1 MQLGRDRAGG
11 GPEGLT
17 GGGEE
22 PQACSS
28 QACRQAGAPAG
39 SSPNLHLP
47 QYCPRGWAQM
57 GLGLRAPPTDPHPSA
72 SAGGDGGHG
81 RPGPGP

>member
-11 GPEGLT
+11 GAEGLT

-28 QACRQAGAPAG
+28 QASDRREPQQEVPQISTCPNTAPGAG
-39 SSPNLHLP
+39 HK
-47 QYCPRGWAQM
+47 
-57 GLGLRAPPTDPHPSA
+57 
-72 SAGGDGGHG
+72 
-81 RPGPGP
+81 

>member
-11 GPEGLT
+11 GAEGLT

-28 QACRQAGAPAG
+28 QASDRREPQQEVPQISTCPNTAPGAGHKWG
-39 SSPNLHLP
+39 WDSERLP
-47 QYCPRGWAQM
+47 
-57 GLGLRAPPTDPHPSA
+57 
-72 SAGGDGGHG
+72 
-81 RPGPGP
+81 